1 MNYIAAFI
9 AARRAPVLYFRQG
22 YMIFQIVQICVPK
35 QKEYIKIYILYLIHC
50 GNFWMPFINLLQY
63 FPFH

>member
-22 YMIFQIVQICVPK
+22 YVIVQIVQICVPK
-35 QKEYIKIYILYLIHC
+35 QKDYIKIYILYLIHC
-50 GNFWMPFINLLQY
+50 GKDAFYKLIAI